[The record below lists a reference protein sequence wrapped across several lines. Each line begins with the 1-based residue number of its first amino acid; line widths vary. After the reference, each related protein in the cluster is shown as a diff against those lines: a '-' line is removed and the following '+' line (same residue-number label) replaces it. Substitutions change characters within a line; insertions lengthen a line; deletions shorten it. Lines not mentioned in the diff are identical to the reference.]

1 MPRVTI
7 ARVIPYRR
15 KAGRPTTR
23 RPQWTRWLR
32 RFGRWL
38 LVLALFALSME
49 CLCFAHAGTGF
60 LLSFAAFLGW
70 TLAVLLGAVAVLG
83 DNAAQAGS
91 RAPCDDRLQGW
102 GKVLA
107 AFVACMAL
115 VASRRH
121 IDARVWLWWHEE
133 ELLAAVPPITE
144 PVTAPPFPRAK
155 EDGFVIATCGS
166 PPATLF
172 IFSGILQRY
181 GIAHDPA
188 GVLRA
193 GQWGEPGSSGM
204 NFTLVQH
211 LRGPWVVW
219 YERD

>member
-1 MPRVTI
+1 MPLPPPTDSFAQLRGLV
-7 ARVIPYRR
+7 AR
-15 KAGRPTTR
+15 KAGRATR

-49 CLCFAHAGTGF
+49 CLCFARAGTGF

-70 TLAVLLGAVAVLG
+70 TLAVLLGAVAALG
-83 DNAAQAGS
+83 DIIG
-91 RAPCDDRLQGW
+91 RANSSVPYEDRVPMW
-102 GKVLA
+102 GK
-107 AFVACMAL
+107 AL
-115 VASRRH
+115 VVLVPCMTLATGRFH
-121 IDARVWLWWHEE
+121 VDARLWLWWHEE

-144 PVTAPPFPRAK
+144 PLTAPPFPRAK

-188 GVLRA
+188 AVLRA

-211 LRGPWVVW
+211 LRGPWVV
-219 YERD
+219 